1 MSGQCV
7 TLPTWRMPSCE
18 ADAAARRF
26 QWGSMAPHFDSV
38 TLTGLLD
45 RLLVAGLVY
54 GCTLILKKK
63 AALRLLA
70 ILTVLFIAAFGTNA
84 LGLTATA
91 SFFNLLISSAPVI
104 LAIIFQSDLKRAL
117 FSFWKLHKAGEGG
130 SDDVTKI
137 VEELSKGLHE
147 LADRKIGALI
157 VIIRQ
162 MSIDHLVQ
170 IGTEIDARVTSEL
183 LNSIFLP
190 YSPIHDG
197 AVIIQRDK
205 IVSAGCFLPLSQNPD
220 IAKSFGTRHRAALGI
235 SEQTDVLVLVVSE
248 ETGKISIVHEGQI
261 TFDADPAEI
270 RRLSRKAIEGRR
282 ASRLATASEN

>member
-1 MSGQCV
+1 
-7 TLPTWRMPSCE
+7 
-18 ADAAARRF
+18 
-26 QWGSMAPHFDSV
+26 MAPLFGSV
-38 TLTGLLD
+38 TALD
-45 RLLVAGLVY
+45 LFDKLLVAGLVY
-54 GCTLILKKK
+54 GCTLILKKE

-70 ILTVLFIAAFGTNA
+70 ILTVLYVAEFSSKV
-84 LGLTATA
+84 LGLTGTA
-91 SFFNLLISSAPVI
+91 FFFQLLLSSAPVI
-104 LAIIFQSDLKRAL
+104 LAIIFQSDIKRAL
-117 FSFWKLHKAGEGG
+117 FSFWKRHKTGE
-130 SDDVTKI
+130 SDNLDRTTTVD
-137 VEELSKGLHE
+137 ELSKGLHE
-147 LADRKIGALI
+147 LADRRIGALI

-170 IGTEIDARVTSEL
+170 IGTEIDAKVTSEL

-205 IVSAGCFLPLSQNPD
+205 IISAGCILPLSQNPD

-248 ETGKISIVHEGQI
+248 ETGKISIVHEGKI
-261 TFDADPAEI
+261 TYDADPAEI

-282 ASRLATASEN
+282 APRATATPEH

>member
-1 MSGQCV
+1 
-7 TLPTWRMPSCE
+7 
-18 ADAAARRF
+18 
-26 QWGSMAPHFDSV
+26 MAPLFDSV
-38 TLTGLLD
+38 SLLD
-45 RLLVAGLVY
+45 LVDKLLVVALVAA
-54 GCTLILKKK
+54 CTLILRKE

-70 ILTVLFIAAFGTNA
+70 ILNALFIAEFATKG
-84 LGLTATA
+84 LGLPATA
-91 SFFNLLISSAPVI
+91 SFFHLLLTSAPVI
-104 LAIIFQSDLKRAL
+104 VAVIFQSDIKRAL
-117 FSFWKLHKAGEGG
+117 FSFWKHQTSGDSKNL
-130 SDDVTKI
+130 DVTTT
-137 VEELSKGLHE
+137 VDELAKGLHE
-147 LADRKIGALI
+147 LAERRIGALI

-170 IGTEIDARVTSEL
+170 VGTEIDAKVTSEL

-205 IVSAGCFLPLSQNPD
+205 ITSAGCILPLSENPD

-248 ETGKISIVHEGQI
+248 ETGKISIVHEGKI
-261 TFDADPAEI
+261 TYDAEPAEI

-282 ASRLATASEN
+282 APRVVAPEH

>member
-1 MSGQCV
+1 
-7 TLPTWRMPSCE
+7 
-18 ADAAARRF
+18 
-26 QWGSMAPHFDSV
+26 MAPLFDSV
-38 TLTGLLD
+38 TPLGLFD
-45 RLLVAGLVY
+45 KLLVAGLVY
-54 GCTLILKKK
+54 GCTLILKRED
-63 AALRLLA
+63 ALRLLA
-70 ILTVLFIAAFGTNA
+70 ILTALYVAEFSSKV

-91 SFFNLLISSAPVI
+91 SFFQLLLFSVPVI
-104 LAIIFQSDLKRAL
+104 LAIIFQSDIKRAL
-117 FSFWKLHKAGEGG
+117 FSFWKRHKSGEN
-130 SDDVTKI
+130 DNLDLTTTVD
-137 VEELSKGLHE
+137 ELSKGLQE
-147 LADRKIGALI
+147 LADRRIGALI

-170 IGTEIDARVTSEL
+170 IGTEIDAKVTSEL

-205 IVSAGCFLPLSQNPD
+205 ITSAGCILPLSQNPD

-248 ETGKISIVHEGQI
+248 ETGKISIVHEGKI
-261 TFDADPAEI
+261 TYDADPAEI

-282 ASRLATASEN
+282 APRVTATQEH

>member
-1 MSGQCV
+1 
-7 TLPTWRMPSCE
+7 
-18 ADAAARRF
+18 
-26 QWGSMAPHFDSV
+26 MAPVFDSV
-38 TLTGLLD
+38 TPLGLFD
-45 RLLVAGLVY
+45 KLLVVGLVY
-54 GCTLILKKK
+54 GCTLILRKE

-70 ILTVLFIAAFGTNA
+70 ILTALYIAELSSKV

-91 SFFNLLISSAPVI
+91 SFFHLLLFSAPVI
-104 LAIIFQSDLKRAL
+104 LAVIFQSDMRRAL
-117 FSFWKLHKAGEGG
+117 FSFWKRNKPGE
-130 SDDVTKI
+130 SDKPDVSTT
-137 VEELSKGLHE
+137 VDELLKGLHE
-147 LADRKIGALI
+147 LAERRIGALI

-170 IGTEIDARVTSEL
+170 IGTEIDAKVTSEL

-197 AVIIQRDK
+197 AVIIQREK
-205 IVSAGCFLPLSQNPD
+205 ITSAGCFLPLSQNPD

-248 ETGKISIVHEGQI
+248 ETGKISIVHEGKI
-261 TFDADPAEI
+261 TYDADPAEI

-282 ASRLATASEN
+282 APRVTSAAE